1 MLILA
6 IVRQITKITVQYPH
20 YYLSIALH
28 TIHAHFATMHNDTMT
43 PPRAKAT
50 VLIVDDQPAIRR
62 IMARILQSDGY
73 ELHTASNG
81 REALERAAQ
90 LRPDVILLDVLMP
103 DGMNGFEV
111 CEAVRADPALSDIPI
126 IMVTALDDRESRLK
140 GIQSGAD
147 DFIVKPFDPVELQAR
162 IENITKL
169 NRYRRLLVERIK
181 FEWVV
186 EEADE
191 GYLLVDEQD
200 QIVYANGR
208 AQLYLGLV
216 ETTKPPTFLER
227 ANKQYN
233 AEPKSAWENWPA
245 TLNERAGS
253 VRYLIRPETSQSPAF
268 WLEVTALD
276 LPAGADATYVLRLR
290 DVTRQMSSRKDVW
303 QLHSMIFHKLRTP
316 FSSVLMSLELL
327 NQYGGEMPEE
337 ERQTLYTTALS
348 QARRLNGVIDGML
361 KYVDATALAPQQ
373 DATLLTTVPQLVAR
387 VGESLDLVN
396 FKCQIAAELAAESV
410 GLTEDSLSMVLWEVL
425 RNSQKFH
432 PHQSPQVE
440 IHVVPLRDGYV
451 AIRVMDNGITLSPDQ
466 LIAVW
471 QPYYQGERDFTGEVP
486 GAGLGLTA
494 VAMLIWQVGGE
505 YKIYN
510 RPDSPGVVVE
520 FVLPLVTA

>member
-1 MLILA
+1 MSHIPIPA
-6 IVRQITKITVQYPH
+6 SRTKAV
-20 YYLSIALH
+20 
-28 TIHAHFATMHNDTMT
+28 
-43 PPRAKAT
+43 

-62 IMARILQSDGY
+62 IMARILQVDGY
-73 ELHTASNG
+73 DLHTASNG
-81 REALERAAQ
+81 REALELANQ

-111 CEAVRADPALSDIPI
+111 CAAVRQQPALADIPI

-169 NRYRRLLVERIK
+169 NRYRRLLAERLK

-186 EEADE
+186 EEADD
-191 GYLLVDEQD
+191 GYLLVDDED
-200 QIVYANGR
+200 SIRYANGR
-208 AQLYLGLV
+208 AQLYLGLGSSSLPN
-216 ETTKPPTFLER
+216 EGFL
-227 ANKQYN
+227 AIAHKQYN
-233 AEPKSAWENWPA
+233 AEPKSSWEAWPA
-245 TLNERAGS
+245 SLSERPNL

-268 WLEVTALD
+268 WLEITALG
-276 LPAGADATYVLRLR
+276 LPPGVEATHILRLR

-327 NQYGGEMPEE
+327 NDYGADMPAE
-337 ERQTLYTTALS
+337 ERQTLYSTALN
-348 QARRLNGVIDGML
+348 QARRLNGVIEGML
-361 KYVDATALAPQQ
+361 KYVDATALAVQE
-373 DATLLTTVPQLVAR
+373 DATPIRALPQLAAR
-387 VGESLDLVN
+387 VAESLDLAHVQ
-396 FKCQIAAELAAESV
+396 CHVEPALDTAEL
-410 GLTEDSLSMVLWEVL
+410 GLTEDSLAMVLWEVL
-425 RNSQKFH
+425 RNAQKFH
-432 PHQSPQVE
+432 PQQTPAVE
-440 IHVVPLRDGYV
+440 ITAV
-451 AIRVMDNGITLSPDQ
+451 ALPDHFASIQIQDNGVSLSPDQ

-510 RPDSPGVVVE
+510 RQDDQPGVIVE
-520 FVLPLVTA
+520 FILPLVGNW

>member
-1 MLILA
+1 MPYQ
-6 IVRQITKITVQYPH
+6 QIP
-20 YYLSIALH
+20 
-28 TIHAHFATMHNDTMT
+28 
-43 PPRAKAT
+43 PPRSKAI

-62 IMARILQSDGY
+62 IMARILQTDGY

-81 REALERAAQ
+81 REALDLADR

-103 DGMNGFEV
+103 DGLNGFEV
-111 CEAVRADPALSDIPI
+111 CEALRKNPALADIPV

-169 NRYRRLLVERIK
+169 NRYRRLLVERLK

-186 EEADE
+186 EESDE
-191 GYLLVDEQD
+191 GYLLVDEHD
-200 QIVYANGR
+200 QISYANGR
-208 AQLYLGLV
+208 AQLYLGLGSATAH
-216 ETTKPPTFLER
+216 ESFLQIVQ
-227 ANKQYN
+227 KQYN
-233 AEPKSAWENWPA
+233 CEPKSSWENWPVILGDRA
-245 TLNERAGS
+245 TL

-268 WLEVTALD
+268 WLELTALS
-276 LPAGADATYVLRLR
+276 LPPGADASHMLRLR
-290 DVTRQMSSRKDVW
+290 DVTRQMSTRKDVW

-327 NQYGGEMPEE
+327 NDYGADMPDE
-337 ERQTLYTTALS
+337 ERQTLYSTALN
-348 QARRLNGVIDGML
+348 QARRLNLVIDGML
-361 KYVDATALAPQQ
+361 KYVDATALASSQ
-373 DATLLTTVPQLVAR
+373 DATPLVYLPQLVVR
-387 VGESLDLVN
+387 VCESLDLTKATCHV
-396 FKCQIAAELAAESV
+396 AADLEERAI

-425 RNSQKFH
+425 RNAQKFH
-432 PHQSPQVE
+432 PLQMPQVE
-440 IHVVPLRDGYV
+440 ISAVSLPNSYV
-451 AIRVMDNGITLSPDQ
+451 AIQIRDNGVSLSPDQ

-510 RPDSPGVVVE
+510 RPDDQPGVVVE
-520 FVLPLVTA
+520 FILPQVG